1 MDRGL
6 IVNLLKAAE
15 EHVAN
20 DEQQVADQRD
30 LVSTL
35 ERTGHTATSA
45 IALLTKMEQT
55 QLQHITDR
63 DRLRAELTALTAG
76 EAAKVA
82 ALDSKKPVE

>member
-35 ERTGHTATSA
+35 ERTGHTADQRDCPA
-45 IALLTKMEQT
+45 NQDEQT
-55 QLQHITDR
+55 QLQHVADR
-63 DRLRAELTALTAG
+63 DRLRAELTALTSG
-76 EAAKVA
+76 EATKSGPH
-82 ALDSKKPVE
+82 DSKKPVE